1 MNGLRS
7 LWECLIS
14 EQHFLISF
22 CRNMRFLVNDHLC
35 EVEYDTV
42 ESIECNTHFLLSMK
56 CPWFDSSISNC
67 TLAQVCFDTWVLL
80 IRLLSVIMS
89 LTHLVR
95 LDWMRGFFCYCFS
108 NLAFSVLFFFVSWN
122 NSTLAVFYHVTTL
135 TLFISIVVLIFL
147 VVVGIRATQRADS
160 PQVSGMILSA
170 FSSFCYF
177 LPSFSLVQLL
187 LLLSFK

>member
-1 MNGLRS
+1 
-7 LWECLIS
+7 
-14 EQHFLISF
+14 
-22 CRNMRFLVNDHLC
+22 
-35 EVEYDTV
+35 
-42 ESIECNTHFLLSMK
+42 
-56 CPWFDSSISNC
+56 
-67 TLAQVCFDTWVLL
+67 
-80 IRLLSVIMS
+80 
-89 LTHLVR
+89 
-95 LDWMRGFFCYCFS
+95 MRGFFCYCFS

-135 TLFISIVVLIFL
+135 TLFISIVVVIFL

-187 LLLSFK
+187 LLLSFKQDKVRLAIWTRATHNGKTSALFNGLYLVKLELALTVSSTDILNIV